1 MASDDVHIESRDRVT
16 HGDYLAT
23 VDGKEGSGKLSWTQ
37 RGDAR
42 DAEHTHVA
50 SDLRGRGVAAKLVEA
65 LVEDAKTQGFK
76 IIPTCSYVASQF
88 DDHPEWAD
96 LRA

>member
-1 MASDDVHIESRDRVT
+1 MKSDEVEIHARDRVT
-16 HGDYLAT
+16 HGDYIAS
-23 VDGKEGSGKLSWTQ
+23 VDGSEGAGKLSWTQ

-50 SDLRGRGVAAKLVEA
+50 SDMRGRGIAAKLVEA
-65 LVEDAKTQGFK
+65 LISDAKQQGFK
-76 IIPTCSYVASQF
+76 IIPTCSYVERQF
-88 DDHPEWAD
+88 DRHPEWAD